1 MGLIFAYI
9 VVASIVVSLSIK
21 ASNYVDFLDRNTKL
35 SGAFL
40 GGVLL
45 SAVTSLPEL
54 ITSISS
60 ILLINKPS
68 LCIGNILG
76 SNLFNLAV
84 LATVGL
90 FSIRHFAGSKI
101 SQGNIAVAL
110 FVTLIYG
117 ASILNWFNIIN
128 FEIATIN
135 TLTIIILLLY
145 VGGVKFLARDNNS
158 SETDECE
165 ICSNK
170 EHDTVRK
177 TTLKF
182 IATSI
187 GIVISSIVMT
197 YISDDLAIHYN
208 IGLGLCGAIFLGVAT
223 SLPEVSSTIALFR
236 LRNYNAAVGNIIG
249 SNLFNFLV
257 LCIVDLFSFSINIY
271 DFSDPKVEN
280 LLTFGAIATIA
291 TLYMLQSRKSYT
303 KILCIFGAIACY
315 IAFLMVD

>member
-9 VVASIVVSLSIK
+9 IIASIVVGLSIK
-21 ASNYVDFLDRNTKL
+21 ASHYVDFLDRNTKL

-84 LATVGL
+84 LAAAGL

-101 SQGNIAVAL
+101 TQGNVAVAL

-117 ASILNWFNIIN
+117 VSILNWFNILN

-135 TLTIIILLLY
+135 ALTIIILLLY
-145 VGGVKFLARDNNS
+145 VVGVKFLARDNDD
-158 SETDECE
+158 SEPEADEHIE
-165 ICSNK
+165 LRPNA
-170 EHDTVRK
+170 VRN
-177 TTLKF
+177 TALKF

-187 GIVISSIVMT
+187 GIVLSSIAMT
-197 YISDDLAIHYN
+197 YISDDLAIRYN
-208 IGLGLCGAIFLGVAT
+208 IGLGLTGAIFLGVAT

-257 LCIVDLFSFSINIY
+257 LCIVDLFSFGINIY

-291 TLYMLQSRKSYT
+291 TLYMLQSRRGVT

-315 IAFLMVD
+315 FAFLMVD

>member
-9 VVASIVVSLSIK
+9 VVATTVVMLSIK
-21 ASNYVDFLDRNTKL
+21 ASNYVDLLDKNTRL

-54 ITSISS
+54 FTSISS
-60 ILLINKPS
+60 TLLISKPS

-84 LATVGL
+84 LALVGL
-90 FSIRHFAGSKI
+90 FSIRHFSRSKI
-101 SQGNIAVAL
+101 SRSNIAVAL

-117 ASILNWFNIIN
+117 ASILNWFNIAN

-135 TLTIIILLLY
+135 ILTIIIIVLY
-145 VGGVKFLARDNNS
+145 ICGVKFLSNDNNEPQ
-158 SETDECE
+158 SECCNTPAKTDKSKVQK
-165 ICSNK
+165 I
-170 EHDTVRK
+170 VI
-177 TTLKF
+177 KF
-182 IATSI
+182 ILTSI
-187 GIVISSIVMT
+187 GIIVSSIAMT
-197 YISDDLAIHYN
+197 YISDNISLRYN
-208 IGLGLCGAIFLGVAT
+208 IGLGLTGAIFLGVAT

-257 LCIVDLFSFSINIY
+257 LCIVDMLCMHSDIY
-271 DFSDPKVEN
+271 DFSDSKVEN
-280 LLTFGAIATIA
+280 LLTFGTVATLA
-291 TLYMLQSRKSYT
+291 TLYMLQSNKRVT
-303 KILCIFGAIACY
+303 KILCIFGAVACY